1 MPTIEELRALQAMP
15 LEQKLLITN
24 ARIDEWVAKNGGT
37 DSVYISFSGGKDS
50 TVLLHLVRQRYPDI
64 EAVFCDT
71 GLEFPE
77 IKQFVKTFD
86 NVTILRPKM
95 NFRDVIV
102 KYGYPIISKSVSNC
116 IYEVQNGKCKK
127 TSVRY
132 KRFIGE
138 YKRPN
143 GEKSLFNVSK
153 WRDIVKC
160 DFIISDRCCRVMK
173 KSPIHSYE
181 RKTNKLSFVGQL
193 AEKSLQRR
201 AVWLKNG
208 CNAFNAA
215 SPKSNPL
222 SFWTE
227 QDILKYIKINNI
239 KIASVYGS
247 IEVKNEQICFDGFD
261 VILKQKLHCTGCD
274 RTGCVFCG
282 FGAHLERGETRYQRL
297 HRTHPKL
304 YDYCIHGGEYNDDGI
319 WIPSK
324 SGLGFGHVFDELNKI
339 YGEDF
344 IRY

>member
-1 MPTIEELRALQAMP
+1 MPTLEELRALQAMP

-24 ARIDEWVAKNGGT
+24 ARIDEWVMRNGGT

-71 GLEFPE
+71 GLEYPE

-95 NFRDVIV
+95 NFRDVIIN
-102 KYGYPIISKSVSNC
+102 YGYPIISKSVSNC
-116 IYEVQNGKCKK
+116 IYEVQTGKCKK

-138 YKRPN
+138 YKQ
-143 GEKSLFNVSK
+143 SLFDVSK

-160 DFIISDRCCRVMK
+160 DFVISDKCCRVMK

-181 RKTNKLSFVGQL
+181 RKINKLPFIGQL
-193 AEKSLQRR
+193 AAESLQRR

-208 CNAFNAA
+208 CNAFNAS

-222 SFWTE
+222 SFWTN
-227 QDILKYIKINNI
+227 QDVLLYIKENNLT
-239 KIASVYGS
+239 IASVYGDIVYEDIDGQTR
-247 IEVKNEQICFDGFD
+247 IEGCG
-261 VILKQKLHCTGCD
+261 KLCTTGCD
-274 RTGCVFCG
+274 RTGCIFCG
-282 FGAHLERGETRYQRL
+282 YGAHLEKGETRYQRL

-304 YDYCIHGGEYNDDGI
+304 YDYCIYGGEYNDDGI

-324 SGLGFGHVFDELNKI
+324 NGLGFGHVFDELNKI
-339 YGEDF
+339 YGENF
-344 IRY
+344 IKY